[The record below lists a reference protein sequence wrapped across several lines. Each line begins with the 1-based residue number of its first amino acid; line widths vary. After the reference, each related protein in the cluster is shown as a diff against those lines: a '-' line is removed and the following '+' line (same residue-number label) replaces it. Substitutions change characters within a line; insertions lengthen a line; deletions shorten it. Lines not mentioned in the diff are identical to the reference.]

1 MKRLLAYLFIVLGF
15 GLTFN
20 VSANAKEQKIPIS
33 YCEGR
38 LYYGENCIYYYYKK
52 FAFGET
58 KLKSTILKSQPIR
71 ANIKKLCLN
80 YSRLKASSLKTSSI
94 IANEYR
100 AIYKRHPKRGSARI
114 PGDLTYPIS
123 LNPNTK
129 DLLFQTNG
137 ECINVDRPND
147 KFINLTIQSSSSKPY
162 NGWAI
167 IKEPSQ
173 TQIAKKEKG
182 KLFKREMG
190 VDIPYMRESTV
201 TLKYKRG
208 SIKFY
213 ERLKLGNGKSC
224 TVIELKENGKS
235 KNKRYRCEWS
245 QSDVNF
251 KITNRIGKGNERVFT
266 GKFNPW
272 WNGKTV
278 KSIEKGKFISSNSSA
293 SGSLYGSIEFD
304 SNEIAKTKPK
314 KEPTETQPDNDLEE
328 EKKKMAEEKRK
339 IEEEKRKK
347 AAAKK
352 KKEEEEQ
359 KRIAE
364 AKKKEE
370 EEQKYRI
377 LVKKYGDDCKDNS
390 LGSPEFNKCLKDVE
404 AEDLLQAKLQ
414 REFLASLTPEEA
426 RAYTCN
432 NTFGF
437 RKGSN
442 NFKDCIFKLYTT
454 ELELEKLDL
463 EKQLALA
470 KVEAEKAKADTARAQ
485 VEIIQARSAAARAEG
500 KLQEAQIQATKAQ
513 TLSMQQQAAASRQQ
527 AAAAQAQARA
537 AQQQN
542 SLNLMT
548 QGLKM
553 LSGNQ
558 SSSSRLRT
566 NCSWSSIGISCR

>member
-1 MKRLLAYLFIVLGF
+1 M
-15 GLTFN
+15 
-20 VSANAKEQKIPIS
+20 
-33 YCEGR
+33 
-38 LYYGENCIYYYYKK
+38 
-52 FAFGET
+52 
-58 KLKSTILKSQPIR
+58 
-71 ANIKKLCLN
+71 
-80 YSRLKASSLKTSSI
+80 
-94 IANEYR
+94 
-100 AIYKRHPKRGSARI
+100 
-114 PGDLTYPIS
+114 
-123 LNPNTK
+123 
-129 DLLFQTNG
+129 
-137 ECINVDRPND
+137 
-147 KFINLTIQSSSSKPY
+147 
-162 NGWAI
+162 
-167 IKEPSQ
+167 
-173 TQIAKKEKG
+173 
-182 KLFKREMG
+182 
-190 VDIPYMRESTV
+190 
-201 TLKYKRG
+201 
-208 SIKFY
+208 
-213 ERLKLGNGKSC
+213 
-224 TVIELKENGKS
+224 
-235 KNKRYRCEWS
+235 
-245 QSDVNF
+245 
-251 KITNRIGKGNERVFT
+251 
-266 GKFNPW
+266 
-272 WNGKTV
+272 V
-278 KSIEKGKFISSNSSA
+278 KSIEKGKFIISKSSA
-293 SGSLYGSIEFD
+293 SGSLYGSIKFN

-314 KEPTETQPDNDLEE
+314 KEPTEKEKQAVVKKKKEEE
-328 EKKKMAEEKRK
+328 EKKRITEAKKKKE
-339 IEEEKRKK
+339 EEEKKRI
-347 AAAKK
+347 AEAKK

-359 KRIAE
+359 KRLAE
-364 AKKKEE
+364 AKKKEQ

-377 LVKKYGDDCKDNS
+377 LVKKYGDNCKDNS
-390 LGSPEFNKCLKDVE
+390 LGSSEFNKCLKDVE

-437 RKGSN
+437 RKGSS

-463 EKQLALA
+463 ERQLALA

>member
-1 MKRLLAYLFIVLGF
+1 MKRLLAYLFIILGL

-20 VSANAKEQKIPIS
+20 VNAYEIYKIFTEAALPYEEDNYRKSAASASKGSWKKSLNIIDYKSFRRMLADRMETAI
-33 YCEGR
+33 YRCEKAAIR
-38 LYYGENCIYYYYKK
+38 NNLKSENCSVRRVSINYYVKDITRISGK
-52 FAFGET
+52 RSGV
-58 KLKSTILKSQPIR
+58 LS
-71 ANIKKLCLN
+71 
-80 YSRLKASSLKTSSI
+80 
-94 IANEYR
+94 YR
-100 AIYKRHPKRGSARI
+100 DTGVLSY
-114 PGDLTYPIS
+114 
-123 LNPNTK
+123 K
-129 DLLFQTNG
+129 DLSLETFDQ
-137 ECINVDRPND
+137 
-147 KFINLTIQSSSSKPY
+147 
-162 NGWAI
+162 
-167 IKEPSQ
+167 
-173 TQIAKKEKG
+173 
-182 KLFKREMG
+182 
-190 VDIPYMRESTV
+190 
-201 TLKYKRG
+201 
-208 SIKFY
+208 
-213 ERLKLGNGKSC
+213 
-224 TVIELKENGKS
+224 TVIEIWK
-235 KNKRYRCEWS
+235 
-245 QSDVNF
+245 DVELAFLPDKKKDQDIIIVDQN
-251 KITNRIGKGNERVFT
+251 KIT
-266 GKFNPW
+266 
-272 WNGKTV
+272 
-278 KSIEKGKFISSNSSA
+278 
-293 SGSLYGSIEFD
+293 
-304 SNEIAKTKPK
+304 
-314 KEPTETQPDNDLEE
+314 E
-328 EKKKMAEEKRK
+328 EKKKIAEEKRK

-370 EEQKYRI
+370 DEQKYRI
-377 LVKKYGDDCKDNS
+377 LVRKYGDDCKDNS

-437 RKGSN
+437 RKGSS

>member
-1 MKRLLAYLFIVLGF
+1 MKRLLAYLFIVLGL
-15 GLTFN
+15 GLTFSVNAEAKRYYCVHKDAKSTTSILQMYPEIFKKSKADYFRVQSKANCGYGNNNTFIN
-20 VSANAKEQKIPIS
+20 VSASKYERLTKYFKRQQLREKYYKPDAVELAKSETSQSYEVGIKCFNPANNKIETWSSYDTCPGNRTLVKSSIEKTIYRATATGEHITVYNKVNNNYFNAKS
-33 YCEGR
+33 YLSMNAAKNSALNKCKKVSNDCRIYSTQVIRNGV
-38 LYYGENCIYYYYKK
+38 LGE
-52 FAFGET
+52 EV
-58 KLKSTILKSQPIR
+58 LSPQ
-71 ANIKKLCLN
+71 
-80 YSRLKASSLKTSSI
+80 
-94 IANEYR
+94 
-100 AIYKRHPKRGSARI
+100 
-114 PGDLTYPIS
+114 
-123 LNPNTK
+123 
-129 DLLFQTNG
+129 
-137 ECINVDRPND
+137 
-147 KFINLTIQSSSSKPY
+147 
-162 NGWAI
+162 
-167 IKEPSQ
+167 EPSQ
-173 TQIAKKEKG
+173 
-182 KLFKREMG
+182 
-190 VDIPYMRESTV
+190 S
-201 TLKYKRG
+201 
-208 SIKFY
+208 
-213 ERLKLGNGKSC
+213 
-224 TVIELKENGKS
+224 
-235 KNKRYRCEWS
+235 
-245 QSDVNF
+245 
-251 KITNRIGKGNERVFT
+251 
-266 GKFNPW
+266 
-272 WNGKTV
+272 
-278 KSIEKGKFISSNSSA
+278 
-293 SGSLYGSIEFD
+293 
-304 SNEIAKTKPK
+304 
-314 KEPTETQPDNDLEE
+314 DLEE
-328 EKKKMAEEKRK
+328 EKKRIAQV
-339 IEEEKRKK
+339 
-347 AAAKK
+347 KK
-352 KKEEEEQ
+352 KKEEEEKKRIAQAKKKKQEEQEQ

-414 REFLASLTPEEA
+414 REFLASLSPEEA

-437 RKGSN
+437 RKGSS

>member
-1 MKRLLAYLFIVLGF
+1 MKRLLAYLFIVLGL
-15 GLTFN
+15 GLTFS
-20 VSANAKEQKIPIS
+20 VKANALILEFCLNFNNEQTSPNNAFLKIAKYNSKNSQKKIKKNHTG
-33 YCEGR
+33 YIGYECESFTKSQNKNFIKAITR
-38 LYYGENCIYYYYKK
+38 NKKQYGWFKSKNLKNTTKDNLWVSSIYVKHY
-52 FAFGET
+52 ET
-58 KLKSTILKSQPIR
+58 LLDQHDLKSQLKS
-71 ANIKKLCLN
+71 IKKLEILAIKQRTS
-80 YSRLKASSLKTSSI
+80 YQEEQKEKRKKAI
-94 IANEYR
+94 IAQRE
-100 AIYKRHPKRGSARI
+100 K
-114 PGDLTYPIS
+114 T
-123 LNPNTK
+123 
-129 DLLFQTNG
+129 
-137 ECINVDRPND
+137 
-147 KFINLTIQSSSSKPY
+147 
-162 NGWAI
+162 
-167 IKEPSQ
+167 
-173 TQIAKKEKG
+173 KKENI
-182 KLFKREMG
+182 KLAQKE
-190 VDIPYMRESTV
+190 
-201 TLKYKRG
+201 K
-208 SIKFY
+208 
-213 ERLKLGNGKSC
+213 
-224 TVIELKENGKS
+224 IE
-235 KNKRYRCEWS
+235 
-245 QSDVNF
+245 Q
-251 KITNRIGKGNERVFT
+251 
-266 GKFNPW
+266 
-272 WNGKTV
+272 
-278 KSIEKGKFISSNSSA
+278 
-293 SGSLYGSIEFD
+293 
-304 SNEIAKTKPK
+304 
-314 KEPTETQPDNDLEE
+314 

-339 IEEEKRKK
+339 IEDEKRKK

-364 AKKKEE
+364 AKKKEQ
-370 EEQKYRI
+370 EEQKFRI

-437 RKGSN
+437 RKGSS

-558 SSSSRLRT
+558 SSTRLRT

>member
-1 MKRLLAYLFIVLGF
+1 MKRLLAYLFIVLGL
-15 GLTFN
+15 GLTFSVN
-20 VSANAKEQKIPIS
+20 VNAETKPSYADKYKYCLKKDFKGSIYDLNSIGQTDPCSSEEYELDWTTYDKMTKSQHRIGKSKKLRKNFYKNNYESTKRILEEYLKKNPKIAKAEPNQSDKYIPIKFCAGGAAGHMTMPYFYSPSNYCSKLS
-33 YCEGR
+33 YHQW
-38 LYYGENCIYYYYKK
+38 IKTKK
-52 FAFGET
+52 
-58 KLKSTILKSQPIR
+58 
-71 ANIKKLCLN
+71 
-80 YSRLKASSLKTSSI
+80 
-94 IANEYR
+94 
-100 AIYKRHPKRGSARI
+100 
-114 PGDLTYPIS
+114 
-123 LNPNTK
+123 
-129 DLLFQTNG
+129 
-137 ECINVDRPND
+137 
-147 KFINLTIQSSSSKPY
+147 
-162 NGWAI
+162 GWASDPGPVQLCYRPWNKKVLTNQDKEHVTHVLLDQNCGERFYKVKYFKTDNGI
-167 IKEPSQ
+167 DYFVKGSTQLAKIEPSQ
-173 TQIAKKEKG
+173 TQ
-182 KLFKREMG
+182 
-190 VDIPYMRESTV
+190 P
-201 TLKYKRG
+201 
-208 SIKFY
+208 
-213 ERLKLGNGKSC
+213 
-224 TVIELKENGKS
+224 
-235 KNKRYRCEWS
+235 
-245 QSDVNF
+245 
-251 KITNRIGKGNERVFT
+251 
-266 GKFNPW
+266 
-272 WNGKTV
+272 
-278 KSIEKGKFISSNSSA
+278 
-293 SGSLYGSIEFD
+293 D
-304 SNEIAKTKPK
+304 S
-314 KEPTETQPDNDLEE
+314 DLEE
-328 EKKKMAEEKRK
+328 EKNKIAEEKRK
-339 IEEEKRKK
+339 IAE
-347 AAAKK
+347 AKK

-390 LGSPEFNKCLKDVE
+390 LGSPEFNKCLKEVE

-437 RKGSN
+437 RKGSS

-558 SSSSRLRT
+558 SSTRLRT